1 MARTASHNLTY
12 EQALQRAT
20 ALCLGSE
27 HCVSDMMEKLF
38 RWGLSRQDS
47 ERVVDYLLDEQ
58 YIDELRYARAY
69 VSDKVRFSHWGRMKI
84 RAMLRMLRISD
95 ADINEALDNIDEQQ
109 YLEILEGVIDA
120 KRRSIGDDASY
131 ASRIKIIR
139 FALQRGFE
147 MHEIVKFVSDYED

>member
-1 MARTASHNLTY
+1 MARTASHTLTY

-20 ALCLGSE
+20 ALCSGSE
-27 HCVSDMMEKLF
+27 HCVSDMMEKLS

-47 ERVVDYLLDEQ
+47 ERVIDFLLDEK

-69 VSDKVRFSHWGRMKI
+69 TNDKIRFSHWGRVKI
-84 RAMLRMLRISD
+84 RAMLRMQRISD
-95 ADINEALDNIDEQQ
+95 SEINEALDNIDEQQ

-131 ASRIKIIR
+131 ASRTKIIR

>member
-1 MARTASHNLTY
+1 MARTASHTLTY

-20 ALCLGSE
+20 ALCSGSE
-27 HCVSDMMEKLF
+27 HCVSGMMEKLS

-47 ERVVDYLLDEQ
+47 ERVIDFLLDEK

-69 VSDKVRFSHWGRMKI
+69 TNDKIRFSHWGRVKI
-84 RAMLRMLRISD
+84 RAMLRMQRISD
-95 ADINEALDNIDEQQ
+95 SDINEALDNIDEQQ

-131 ASRIKIIR
+131 ASRTKIIR

>member
-1 MARTASHNLTY
+1 MARTASHTLTY

-20 ALCLGSE
+20 ALCSGSE
-27 HCVSDMMEKLF
+27 HCVSDMMEKLS

-47 ERVVDYLLDEQ
+47 ERVIDFLLDEK

-69 VSDKVRFSHWGRMKI
+69 TNDKIRFSHWGRVKI
-84 RAMLRMLRISD
+84 RAMLRMQRISD
-95 ADINEALDNIDEQQ
+95 SDINEALDNIDEQQ
-109 YLEILEGVIDA
+109 YLEILEGVIET
-120 KRRSIGDDASY
+120 KRRSIGDDGSY
-131 ASRIKIIR
+131 ASRAKIIR

>member
-1 MARTASHNLTY
+1 MARTASHTLTY

-20 ALCLGSE
+20 ALCSGSE
-27 HCVSDMMEKLF
+27 HCVSDMMEKLS

-47 ERVVDYLLDEQ
+47 ERVIDFLLDEK

-69 VSDKVRFSHWGRMKI
+69 TNDKIRFSHWGRVKI
-84 RAMLRMLRISD
+84 RAMLCMQRISD
-95 ADINEALDNIDEQQ
+95 SDINEALDNIDEQQ

-131 ASRIKIIR
+131 ASRTKIIR

>member
-1 MARTASHNLTY
+1 MARTASHTLTY

-20 ALCLGSE
+20 ALCSGSE
-27 HCVSDMMEKLF
+27 HCVSDMMEKLS

-47 ERVVDYLLDEQ
+47 ERVIDFLLDEK

-69 VSDKVRFSHWGRMKI
+69 TNDKIRFSHWGRVKI
-84 RAMLRMLRISD
+84 RAMLRMQRISD
-95 ADINEALDNIDEQQ
+95 SDINEALDNIDEQQ
-109 YLEILEGVIDA
+109 YLEILEGVIET
-120 KRRSIGDDASY
+120 KRRSIGDDGSY
-131 ASRIKIIR
+131 ALRTKIIR